1 MPNYSGPEGLEL
13 NSPEPLK
20 AREILSRWGLSEG
33 SIAAVADGTRVD
45 LAAVVE
51 TDSRVE
57 PVLSSSPEGLEI
69 LRHSTSHLMAQAVQ
83 RLFPGTRLGIGPSIQ
98 DGFYYDMEIA
108 GQVTEEDLPRIEEEM
123 RKISSE
129 DIPVERLLLPRGEAL
144 KLFRERDAV
153 YKVELVSEIPD
164 EFISLYRQGEFVD
177 LCRGPHVTS
186 TSQLKHF
193 KLLSV
198 AGAYWRGDE
207 KNIMLTRIYGT
218 AFDTAEALDDHINR
232 IEEAKRRDHRKLGR
246 ELDLFSIQEEGP
258 GFPFFH
264 PKGMVIMNRLVDF
277 WRAEHS
283 RRGYSEIRTPL
294 ILDQDLWI
302 RSGHWDHYRENMYFT
317 EIDERP
323 FAVKPMNCPGGI
335 LVYKSRIRSYRELP
349 MRIAEL
355 GTVHRHERSGVLHGL
370 MRVRSFTQDDAH
382 LYVTPEQIKQEII
395 GIMDLVRFIYRDVFG
410 FSYRVELS
418 TRPEK
423 AMGDPV
429 MWEKAEKAL
438 QEALEDF
445 GADFRVNP
453 GDGAFYGPKIDFHL
467 EDCIG
472 RTWQCG
478 TIQLDFQMPDKFD
491 MTYIG
496 PDGNEHRPVM
506 LHRTVFGSLERFMG
520 ILIEH
525 YAGAFPFWLA
535 PVQVR
540 IVPVKGDHIPYAAE
554 VESRLKE
561 IGLRVEKDTRDEKLG
576 KKIRDAQVEKIPFMV
591 VLGSR
596 EVENGTG
603 QKRNNDEEEPSLP
616 PADAFMGCLR
626 VYMPG
631 RTIGFCAPGRMG
643 YRGRARRVRP
653 FFNVEVTSYS

>member
-13 NSPEPLK
+13 NSSEPLK

-33 SIAAVADGTRVD
+33 SIAAVVDGTRID
-45 LAAVVE
+45 LAAVVKS
-51 TDSRVE
+51 DSLVE

-108 GQVTEEDLPRIEEEM
+108 GQITEEDLPRIEEEM

-129 DIPVERLLLPRGEAL
+129 DIPVERLLLPREEAL
-144 KLFRERDAV
+144 DLFSERDAV

-164 EFISLYRQGEFVD
+164 ELISLYRQGDFVD
-177 LCRGPHVTS
+177 LCRGPHVIS

-193 KLLSV
+193 KLLSL

-264 PKGMVIMNRLVDF
+264 PKGMVIINRLVDF

-283 RRGYSEIRTPL
+283 RRGYAEIRTPL

-335 LVYKSRIRSYRELP
+335 LVYKSRIRSYREFP

-445 GADFRVNP
+445 GTDFRVNP

-478 TIQLDFQMPDKFD
+478 TIQLDFQMPEKFD

-525 YAGAFPFWLA
+525 YAGSFPFWLA

-540 IVPVKGDHIPYAAE
+540 IVPVKEDHIPYAAE

-561 IGLRVEKDTRDEKLG
+561 IGLRVEKDIRDEKLG

-591 VLGSR
+591 VLGAR
-596 EVENGTG
+596 EVENGTLSVRERSEG
-603 QKRNNDEEEPSLP
+603 DLGTMDLSGFEELIRRQPDPVS
-616 PADAFMGCLR
+616 
-626 VYMPG
+626 G
-631 RTIGFCAPGRMG
+631 RRSTC
-643 YRGRARRVRP
+643 
-653 FFNVEVTSYS
+653 TC

>member
-1 MPNYSGPEGLEL
+1 MEDFKLPNYSGPEGLEL
-13 NSPEPLK
+13 NSSEPLK

-33 SIAAVADGTRVD
+33 SIAAVVDGTRID
-45 LAAVVE
+45 LAAVVKS
-51 TDSRVE
+51 DSLVE

-108 GQVTEEDLPRIEEEM
+108 GQITEEDLPRIEEEM

-129 DIPVERLLLPRGEAL
+129 DIPVERLLLPREEAL
-144 KLFRERDAV
+144 DLFSERDAV

-164 EFISLYRQGEFVD
+164 ELISLYRQGDFVD
-177 LCRGPHVTS
+177 LCRGPHVIS

-193 KLLSV
+193 KLLSL

-264 PKGMVIMNRLVDF
+264 PKGMVIINRLVDF

-283 RRGYSEIRTPL
+283 RRGYAEIRTPL

-323 FAVKPMNCPGGI
+323 FAVKPLNCPGGI
-335 LVYKSRIRSYRELP
+335 LVYKSRIRSYREFP

-445 GADFRVNP
+445 GTDFRVNP

-478 TIQLDFQMPDKFD
+478 TIQLDFQMPEKFD

-525 YAGAFPFWLA
+525 YAGSFPFWLA

-540 IVPVKGDHIPYAAE
+540 IVPVKEDHIPYAAE

-561 IGLRVEKDTRDEKLG
+561 IGLRVEKDIRDEKLG

-591 VLGSR
+591 VLGAR
-596 EVENGTG
+596 EVENGTLSVRERSEG
-603 QKRNNDEEEPSLP
+603 DLGTMDLSGFEELIRRQPDPVS
-616 PADAFMGCLR
+616 
-626 VYMPG
+626 G
-631 RTIGFCAPGRMG
+631 RRSTC
-643 YRGRARRVRP
+643 
-653 FFNVEVTSYS
+653 TC

>member
-1 MPNYSGPEGLEL
+1 MPEYIGPDGQNLVSEG
-13 NSPEPLK
+13 PLK
-20 AREILSRWGLSEG
+20 AGEILSRWGLGET
-33 SIAAVADGTRVD
+33 AVAVFVDGKPDD
-45 LAAVVE
+45 LSTIPE
-51 TDSRVE
+51 SGSRVE
-57 PVLSSSPEGLEI
+57 PLVFSSPEGIEV
-69 LRHSTSHLMAQAVQ
+69 LRHSASHLMAQAVQ
-83 RLFPGTRLGIGPSIQ
+83 RIFPGTRLGIGPSIQ
-98 DGFYYDMEIA
+98 DGFYYDMEIK
-108 GQVTEEDLPRIEEEM
+108 GQVTEEDLARIEEEM
-123 RKISSE
+123 HKISSE
-129 DIPVERLLLPRGEAL
+129 DVPVERLLLPRAEAER
-144 KLFRERDAV
+144 LFREKDAV
-153 YKVELVSEIPD
+153 YKLELISELPD
-164 EFISLYRQGEFVD
+164 EVISVYRQGDLVD
-177 LCRGPHVTS
+177 LCRGPHVKS
-186 TSQLKHF
+186 TSRVKHF
-193 KLLSV
+193 KLLSI

-218 AFDTAEALDDHINR
+218 AFDSAEALEKYINR
-232 IEEAKRRDHRKLGR
+232 LEEAKRRDHRKIGK
-246 ELDLFSIQEEGP
+246 ELDLFSIQNEGP

-264 PKGMVIMNRLVDF
+264 PKGMVVINRLVDF
-277 WRAEHS
+277 WRAEHV

-335 LVYKSRIRSYRELP
+335 LVYKNRIRSYREFP

-395 GIMDLVRFIYRDVFG
+395 GIMDLTRFIYRDVFG
-410 FSYRVELS
+410 FPYRVELS

-438 QEALEDF
+438 QEALEEF
-445 GADFRVNP
+445 GSEFRINP

-478 TIQLDFQMPDKFD
+478 TIQLDFQMPEKFD

-496 PDGNEHRPVM
+496 PDGREHRPVM
-506 LHRTVFGSLERFMG
+506 IHRTVLGSLERFLG

-540 IVPVKGDHIPYAAE
+540 VVPVKEDQVEYAAE
-554 VESRLKE
+554 VERKLT
-561 IGLRVEKDTRDEKLG
+561 GLGYRVEKDLRDEKLG
-576 KKIRDAQVEKIPFMV
+576 KKIRDAQMEKIPFMI
-591 VLGSR
+591 VLGGR
-596 EVENGTG
+596 EAENGTLSVRDRAEGDLGVMSFSDFEAILAG
-603 QKRNNDEEEPSLP
+603 QPDPTTGSRDTCNS
-616 PADAFMGCLR
+616 
-626 VYMPG
+626 
-631 RTIGFCAPGRMG
+631 
-643 YRGRARRVRP
+643 
-653 FFNVEVTSYS
+653 